1 MTRFRGAWGLAAR
14 RAWVAG
20 LWLSG
25 LLHAL
30 PAAAHPQLGP
40 LPPLGIVQGEGVVRP
55 VPAGASQ
62 LPPAPLPFV
71 AVTQLDDRQ
80 LHPELDGERI
90 SLTLADPT
98 PIIDILRVMV
108 ADTSLSLIPAPAL
121 DQTFI
126 GELKTVT
133 RREALDLMLEP
144 LGLDYSIRGNIIRV
158 FPRELE
164 TRLYSIDHVITQR
177 AGSRGT
183 GGGGIGAGGGVA
195 AGLGGVG
202 VGGALAPGG
211 TVSGIGGGVA
221 GGGTGGGIG
230 GATASVGGSDAPD
243 FFGELEEGVRNL
255 LSADGTMSVD
265 RTAGV
270 LQVTDRPSRLDR
282 IGQYLDAVMLRVS
295 RQVQIEA
302 RVIEVELNE
311 EHSAGINWN
320 RVFSALG
327 GSLTL
332 GQTLGGSA
340 SGGFTMSFA
349 GGDTSVLLDAFAQ
362 QGRVNVLSSPRVTA
376 MNNQPAVM
384 NIGTQR
390 VFFTTTTQVGEQGQI
405 LQTTVTPQSVTEGV
419 ILSVT
424 PQISADGIIHMSI
437 NPSVTENAG
446 FATSRLGDLVPQL
459 RVRQTDSLVRVR
471 DGETI
476 VIAGLMQ
483 DRVSATTSK
492 VPVIGDVPVVG
503 SLFRRSSTTKQKT
516 DLVILLTPRIM
527 GPAQVP
533 DHTAREIRRID
544 SARQAAEKR
553 R

>member
-1 MTRFRGAWGLAAR
+1 MQRMRPGPGLAAR
-14 RAWVAG
+14 WSWVAG
-20 LWLSG
+20 LWLFG
-25 LLHAL
+25 LLGTPL
-30 PAAAHPQLGP
+30 AATPQQPGP
-40 LPPLGIVQGEGVVRP
+40 LPPVGIVQGAGVVRP
-55 VPAGASQ
+55 VPAPGTLQ
-62 LPPAPLPFV
+62 QPPAPLPPV

-90 SLTLADPT
+90 SLTFAEPT

-108 ADTSLSLIPAPAL
+108 ADTSLSLIPDPAL

-126 GELKTVT
+126 GELKNVT

-144 LGLDYSIRGNIIRV
+144 LGLDYSIRGNVIRV

-183 GGGGIGAGGGVA
+183 GGGGVGAGGGFGTGA
-195 AGLGGVG
+195 GGVG
-202 VGGALAPGG
+202 VGAAPVGGA
-211 TVSGIGGGVA
+211 VGGGIA
-221 GGGTGGGIG
+221 GGITGGGIG

-255 LSADGTMSVD
+255 LSAEGTLNID

-282 IGQYLDAVMLRVS
+282 IGQYLDTVMLRVS

-302 RVIEVELNE
+302 RIVEVELNE

-320 RVFSALG
+320 RIFSALG

-332 GQTLGGSA
+332 GQTLGGGA

-446 FATSRLGDLVPQL
+446 FATSRLGDVVPQL

-483 DRVSATTSK
+483 DRASATTSK
-492 VPVIGDVPVVG
+492 VPVMGDVPVVG
-503 SLFRRSSTTKQKT
+503 SLFRRRQTTTQKT

-527 GPAQVP
+527 GPAQVA